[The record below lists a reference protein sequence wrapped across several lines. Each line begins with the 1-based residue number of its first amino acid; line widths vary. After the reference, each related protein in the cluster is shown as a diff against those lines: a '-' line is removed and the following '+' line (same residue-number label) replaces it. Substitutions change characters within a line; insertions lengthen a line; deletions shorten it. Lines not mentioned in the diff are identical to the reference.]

1 MATDIRIG
9 TNMSEPRTSGGLGS
23 DGAANVNPVNRM
35 TPEAQRIVDDL
46 RRSMGWTKGKG
57 IAEDKTKEIKR
68 IKTAPFPL
76 KGGGISG
83 PYGIKNR

>member
-1 MATDIRIG
+1 
-9 TNMSEPRTSGGLGS
+9 MSKPRSSGGLNSGS
-23 DGAANVNPVNRM
+23 DSNVNPVNRM
-35 TPEAQRIVDDL
+35 TPEAKRIVDEL

-57 IAEDKTKEIKR
+57 IAEDKAKEIKR

>member
-1 MATDIRIG
+1 
-9 TNMSEPRTSGGLGS
+9 MSEPRTSGGLSSGS
-23 DGAANVNPVNRM
+23 DSNVNPVNRM
-35 TPEAQRIVDDL
+35 TPEAKRIVDEL
-46 RRSMGWTKGKG
+46 RKSMGWTKGV
-57 IAEDKTKEIKR
+57 APVEDKAKEIKR

>member
-1 MATDIRIG
+1 
-9 TNMSEPRTSGGLGS
+9 MSEPRTSGGLGS
-23 DGAANVNPVNRM
+23 DGVANVNPVNRM

>member
-23 DGAANVNPVNRM
+23 DGAANVNPINRM
-35 TPEAQRIVDDL
+35 TPEAQRIVDEL
-46 RRSMGWTKGKG
+46 RKSMGWTRGVVPV
-57 IAEDKTKEIKR
+57 EDKAKEIKR
-68 IKTAPFPL
+68 IRTAPFPL

-83 PYGIKNR
+83 PFGLKNR